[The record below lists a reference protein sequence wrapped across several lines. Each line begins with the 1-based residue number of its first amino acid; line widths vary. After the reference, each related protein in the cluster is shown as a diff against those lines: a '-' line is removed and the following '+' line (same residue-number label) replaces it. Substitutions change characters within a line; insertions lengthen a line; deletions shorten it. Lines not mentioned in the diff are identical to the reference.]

1 MEQPQ
6 GVEFELMKKRAEAVQ
21 TIVSEVGSMQEALDY
36 AIALTKKQGGS
47 SVAAPAMGKSAN
59 ALKTLCS
66 KNGLDLFT
74 KDLREKIGTIHT
86 GLTMAEWGIAETAT
100 LVVDSASEDLR
111 IATMLSEIHV
121 AILPKSRI
129 VLNSAALEREMTQK
143 FESGPGYLAFISGAS
158 RTADIERVLAI
169 GVHGPQEL
177 HVLILEEDRS

>member
-6 GVEFELMKKRAEAVQ
+6 GIELFKQRARAVQ
-21 TIVSEVGSMQEALDY
+21 TIVSEVGNMQEALDY
-36 AIALTKKQGGS
+36 AIELTRKQGGS

-59 ALKTLCS
+59 ALKTLCK

-74 KDLREKIGTIHT
+74 KDLREKIGAIHM
-86 GLTMAEWGIAETAT
+86 GLTIAEWGIAETAS

-111 IATMLSEIHV
+111 IATMLSETHV
-121 AILPKSRI
+121 AILPKSHI
-129 VLNSAALEREMTQK
+129 VSNSAAIEKELTRK
-143 FESGPGYLAFISGAS
+143 FESGAGYLAFISGAS